1 MQGIRFLPSN
11 PNFDFIGF
19 RKLAY
24 GLAATIVIGSLS
36 AWLINGFNFGID
48 FRGGYLIEARFSQAV
63 NLADTRAALSK
74 IDVGDIKLQA
84 LEKPTDI
91 LIRAE
96 QAKSGNTDAQIIT
109 TIKNALGK
117 NVTYRRVETV
127 GPKVSETLVEG
138 AIWSVIWAMLAML
151 VYVWMRFEWQFS
163 LCGIMAL
170 THDCVGVLGFY
181 AISGME
187 FNETAIIAILTTAG
201 YSINDTVVIY
211 DRIRENFRRF
221 TKTATDKLV
230 NQSINETLS
239 RTILTSGTTL
249 LALAAL
255 YVFGGEVI
263 GTFSL
268 PIIVGITLGTFS
280 SICVSALL
288 LLFFDIDREH
298 FAPQEDTSPNPR
310 TA

>member
-1 MQGIRFLPSN
+1 MQGLRFFPST
-11 PNFDFIGF
+11 PTIDFIGA
-19 RKLAY
+19 RKVAY
-24 GLAATIVIGSLS
+24 GIALFVVLGAFAAWAVK
-36 AWLINGFNFGID
+36 GFNFGID
-48 FRGGYLIEARFSQAV
+48 FRGGYLIEGRFTENV
-63 NLADTRAALSK
+63 DLRDVREKLNTL
-74 IDVGDIKLQA
+74 DVGDVRLQA

-96 QAKSGNTDAQIIT
+96 MAKSGFTDEQVIAS
-109 TIKNALGK
+109 IKSVLGK

-127 GPKVSETLVEG
+127 GPKVSETLVQG

-151 VYVWMRFEWQFS
+151 VYVWLRFEWQFS
-163 LCGIMAL
+163 VCGILAL
-170 THDCVGVLGFY
+170 MHDCIGVLGFY
-181 AISGME
+181 AISHME

-221 TKTATDKLV
+221 THTPMDKLV

-239 RTILTSGTTL
+239 RTMLTSGTTL

-255 YVFGGEVI
+255 YIFGGEVI
-263 GTFSL
+263 SNFSL
-268 PIIVGITLGTFS
+268 PIIVGISLGTFS

-288 LLFFDIDREH
+288 LLFFDIDRDH
-298 FAPQEDTSPNPR
+298 FVAKEGSSSR
-310 TA
+310 TKV

>member
-1 MQGIRFLPSN
+1 MQGLRFFPSN

-19 RKLAY
+19 RNIAY
-24 GLAATIVIGSLS
+24 GFTLFIVLGSLL

-48 FRGGYLIEARFSQAV
+48 FRGGYLIEARFEKAV
-63 NLADTRAALSK
+63 DLAKTRADLSK
-74 IDVGDIKLQA
+74 IDVGDIRLQA
-84 LEKPTDI
+84 LEKPTDV

-96 QAKSGNTDAQIIT
+96 QAKQGHTDEQIISS
-109 TIKNALGK
+109 IKDALGDG
-117 NVTYRRVETV
+117 VTYRRVETV

-163 LCGIMAL
+163 VCGIMAL
-170 THDCVGVLGFY
+170 AHDCIGVLGFY

-221 TKTATDKLV
+221 TKTPTDKLV

-255 YVFGGEVI
+255 YIFGGEVI
-263 GTFSL
+263 GNFSL
-268 PIIVGITLGTFS
+268 PIIVGISLGTFS

-288 LLFFDIDREH
+288 LLFFEIDRDH
-298 FAPQEDTSPNPR
+298 FVPKEETAAPLTN
-310 TA
+310 